1 MRNFPKLFFKPDF
14 WIMVLIAAQLAAII
28 FLCLYLPVF
37 LPITVALAAV
47 WLLTAVTSVILLLR
61 CGTAEVKCAWFI
73 IIALLPAAGA
83 LIFFI
88 VTSRRKPQGILK
100 IRSKESGLARAANLS
115 CGTASAGYDKAEY
128 FSTGMK
134 FWSRAISVI
143 ESAKKSVYIE
153 FFIIG
158 RGQLLNRV
166 IAALESAV
174 ARGAEVKIICDG
186 VGSAFK
192 ISRRDVKRLKKA
204 GMEVKVFHRLPPFPN
219 SDINLRDHR
228 KIISVDG
235 RIAFTGGV
243 NLADEYININS
254 PYGFWKDTGFAVYGE
269 AAKVFEGMF
278 LAMWNG
284 RHEMPA
290 PERGENN
297 CLPYYDCPDCKAFC
311 EDAYIWAISSAKER
325 VHILTPYFCPS
336 DKAAAALIFTA
347 HRGVDVKVI
356 IPHIPDKKYAFEVSK
371 AFAQRLKPSGVKF
384 FEYTPGFMHAKT
396 VICDDRVFLGSYNF
410 DFRST
415 HYNYECGALF
425 EGEMCETVE
434 RDFEDSL
441 ALSTEMQHGKLSRR
455 KRLSCFILRLFAP
468 LI

>member
-1 MRNFPKLFFKPDF
+1 MRNFPKIFLKPNF
-14 WIMVLIAAQLAAII
+14 WIIVLIAAQVAAII

-37 LPITVALAAV
+37 LPITVAFAAM
-47 WLLTAVTSVILLLR
+47 WLLTAITSVILLLR
-61 CGTAEVKCAWFI
+61 CGNAEVKCAWFLV
-73 IIALLPAAGA
+73 IALLPVAGA
-83 LIFFI
+83 LTFFI
-88 VTSRRKPQGILK
+88 ATFRHRPQGILK
-100 IRSKESGLARAANLS
+100 INSEECGLARAANS
-115 CGTASAGYDKAEY
+115 ICGTAAAGYEKVEY

-134 FWSRAISVI
+134 FWNCAVEEI
-143 ESAKKSVYIE
+143 EKAKQSVYIE
-153 FFIIG
+153 FFIIA

-166 IAALESAV
+166 IAALERAK
-174 ARGAEVKIICDG
+174 ANGAEVKIICDG

-192 ISRRDVKRLKKA
+192 ISRKDIKRLKNS
-204 GMEVKVFHRLPPFPN
+204 GMEVKVFNRLPPFPQ

-228 KIISVDG
+228 KIISIDG
-235 RIAFTGGV
+235 RVAFTGGV
-243 NLADEYININS
+243 NLADEYINVNS

-278 LAMWNG
+278 LAMWKG
-284 RHEMPA
+284 KHDMPA
-290 PERGENN
+290 PLKGEKT

-311 EDAYIWAISSAKER
+311 EDAYIWAISSATKR
-325 VHILTPYFCPS
+325 VHILTPYFCVS
-336 DKAAAALIFTA
+336 DKVASALTFAAL
-347 HRGVDVKVI
+347 RGVDVTVI

-371 AFAQRLKPSGVKF
+371 AFAHRLKPSGVKF

-396 VICDDRVFLGSYNF
+396 VICDDKVFLGSYNF

-425 EGEMCETVE
+425 VGDICEDVE
-434 RDFEDSL
+434 RDFADSL